1 MKMDI
6 SKVDVWAATIQDK
19 PGALAAKLDALAAA
33 KANLGFVIAR
43 RTPEK
48 RGRGVVY
55 VTPLSGARQLA
66 AARRAG
72 FGKARGLN
80 GLMVTAADRPGL
92 GAKLT
97 SCIAAA
103 GINVRGV
110 SAAALGRKSVCH
122 FAFDSAADANRAMRV
137 LKSL

>member
-6 SKVDVWAATIQDK
+6 SKVDVWAATIDDR

-33 KANLGFVIAR
+33 GANLGFVIAR
-43 RTPEK
+43 RTAEK
-48 RGRGVVY
+48 PGHGVVY
-55 VTPLSGARQLA
+55 VTPLSGAKQLA
-66 AARRAG
+66 AARKAG
-72 FGKARGLN
+72 FSKARGLN
-80 GLMVTAADRPGL
+80 SLRVTADDRPGL
-92 GAKLT
+92 GAKLA
-97 SCIAAA
+97 SCVAAA

-122 FAFDSAADANRAMRV
+122 FAFDSTIDANKAARA